1 MLSVRSEASE
11 LRYQTTE
18 SNGTFFLESERERER
33 ERESV
38 SLSNLFRSSNCPT
51 AFRREK
57 YSHPKTFVLKVSQ
70 NQYFCDFC

>member
-33 ERESV
+33 ERERV
-38 SLSNLFRSSNCPT
+38 FLSQIC
-51 AFRREK
+51 
-57 YSHPKTFVLKVSQ
+57 FVLLTVLLLFGVK
-70 NQYFCDFC
+70 NILILKLLF